1 LSVKKEL
8 KKLSKSELVRLLLE
22 ERKMRQD
29 LEERLIKIE
38 HYLKS
43 FDNPHTPSS
52 KKRKN
57 NTKKIKMMKMR
68 INFVF
73 QVSLKVVMEVE

>member
-8 KKLSKSELVRLLLE
+8 KKLSKSELVRLLLK

-38 HYLKS
+38 HYLKA

-57 NTKKIKMMKMR
+57 NTKKIKIMKR
-68 INFVF
+68 INLVF
-73 QVSLKVVMEVE
+73 QVSLRVAMVVE